1 MVARGG
7 LININKYIIRCK
19 VIFTLDVECFLSD
32 TVADSSGEIARV
44 DL

>member
-7 LININKYIIRCK
+7 LININKYIIRYK
-19 VIFTLDVECFLSD
+19 VIFTQDVECFLA
-32 TVADSSGEIARV
+32 VADSSGEIARV